1 MKLEL
6 LSGAAGFGLI
16 FLCTIPSLSSLLSS
30 LLRTRKYGLPQVYID
45 EDGTSTEELT
55 AKFTTKVP
63 KIAIGILSCLG
74 LAVAT
79 SLAILDS
86 LGRTDG
92 SLIIENWVNVGS
104 WVDFPVHIMTM
115 NIC

>member
-6 LSGAAGFGLI
+6 LLGAAGVGVI
-16 FLCTIPSLSSLLSS
+16 FPCTISSLSS
-30 LLRTRKYGLPQVYID
+30 LLRTRKCGLPQVYVD
-45 EDGTSTEELT
+45 EDGISTEELT
-55 AKFTTKVP
+55 TKFTTKTP

-79 SLAILDS
+79 SLAILGT
-86 LGRTDG
+86 LGRTDD
-92 SLIIENWVNVGS
+92 SLFIEDWLNVGS
-104 WVDFPVHIMTM
+104 WVDFTVHFRKR